1 MTLYHLHQKVQKNKS
16 NIVVVIGAQWG
27 DEGKGKVT
35 DYFAARANY
44 IVRFQGGN
52 NAGHTIILDDKTI
65 KLHLIPSGILHK
77 ECKLIIGN
85 GVVVDP
91 RVLIKELNMLK
102 KEGLSTN
109 LLISDRAHLIM
120 PYHVDIDYHLTN
132 YQNELAAGSTRSG
145 IAPVYAD
152 KLYRHGLRVADLLNE
167 DLFETRLKKSFDFNK
182 ALVEKVFNEKFNHN
196 FKEILKEFLGYGSLI
211 KQYVANVTEVLS
223 RAVEKNEQIMF
234 EGAQGACLDVDHGL
248 YPYTTSSNT
257 IAGQIEAGGGVG
269 LNTSKKIVG
278 IAKAYLTYVGR
289 GPFPTEI
296 KGELEDKIRDVGQEY
311 GTTTGRA
318 RRVGWI
324 DLVQLKFANQ
334 LNDFSE
340 IILTKVDVLT
350 GLKNIKL
357 CVGYKI
363 NGKDFK
369 GVPSDIHNFKNI
381 EPVYETLPGWGP
393 LPNHIESL
401 NQCPDELK
409 SFVAR
414 VEEVAG
420 VRVSLISY
428 GPDRNQTFKI

>member
-1 MTLYHLHQKVQKNKS
+1 MQKNKS

-52 NAGHTIILDDKTI
+52 NAGHTIILDDKTV
-65 KLHLIPSGILHK
+65 KLHLIPSGVLHK

-85 GVVVDP
+85 GVVIDP

-167 DLFETRLKKSFDFNK
+167 DLFKTRLKKSFDFNK
-182 ALVEKVFNEKFNHN
+182 ALVEKVFNEKFNYN
-196 FKEILKEFLGYGSLI
+196 YKEILKEFLGYGSVI
-211 KQYVANVTEVLS
+211 KQYIANITEVLS
-223 RAVEKNEQIMF
+223 NAVDKNEQIMF

-257 IAGQIEAGGGVG
+257 IAGQIEAGSGVG

-340 IILTKVDVLT
+340 IILTKVDVLS
-350 GLKNIKL
+350 GIKNIKL
-357 CVGYKI
+357 CVGYKV
-363 NGKDFK
+363 NGKDFV
-369 GVPSDIHNFKNI
+369 GVPSDIHNFKKI
-381 EPVYETLPGWGP
+381 EPVYETLPGWKS
-393 LPNHIESL
+393 LPNHIENL
-401 NQCPDELK
+401 DECPEELK
-409 SFVAR
+409 NFVSR
-414 VEEVAG
+414 VERVAG
-420 VRVSLISY
+420 VKVSLISY

>member
-1 MTLYHLHQKVQKNKS
+1 MQKNKS

-52 NAGHTIILDDKTI
+52 NAGHTIILDDKTV
-65 KLHLIPSGILHK
+65 KLHLIPSGVLHK

-85 GVVVDP
+85 GVVIDP

-152 KLYRHGLRVADLLNE
+152 KLYRHGLRVADLLNKE
-167 DLFETRLKKSFDFNK
+167 LFETRLKKSFDFNK
-182 ALVEKVFNEKFNHN
+182 ALVEKVFNEKFEHGY
-196 FKEILKEFLGYGSLI
+196 EDILKEFLGYGSMI
-211 KQYVANVTEVLS
+211 KQYVANITEVLS
-223 RAVEKNEQIMF
+223 SAMEKNEQIMF

-257 IAGQIEAGGGVG
+257 IAGQVEAGGGVG

-296 KGELEDKIRDVGQEY
+296 KGELEEKIRDIGQEY

-340 IILTKVDVLT
+340 IILTKVDVLS
-350 GLKNIKL
+350 GLENIKL
-357 CVGYKI
+357 CVGYKV
-363 NGKDFK
+363 NGKNFS
-369 GVPSDIHNFKNI
+369 GVPSDIHNFSNI
-381 EPVYETLPGWGP
+381 EPIYETLPGWNS
-393 LPNHIESL
+393 LPNHIESIEE
-401 NQCPDELK
+401 CPSELK
-409 SFVAR
+409 NFISR
-414 VEEVAG
+414 VEEVAE
-420 VRVSLISY
+420 VNVSLISY

>member
-1 MTLYHLHQKVQKNKS
+1 MQKNKS

-52 NAGHTIILDDKTI
+52 NAGHTIILGDKTV
-65 KLHLIPSGILHK
+65 KLHLIPSGVLHK

-85 GVVVDP
+85 GVVIDP

-152 KLYRHGLRVADLLNE
+152 KLYRHGLRVADLLNK

-182 ALVEKVFNEKFNHN
+182 ALVEKVFNEKFNHDY
-196 FKEILKEFLGYGSLI
+196 KEILKEFLGYGSVI
-211 KQYVANVTEVLS
+211 KQYIANVTEVLS
-223 RAVEKNEQIMF
+223 GAVEKNEQIMF

-269 LNTSKKIVG
+269 LNSSKKIVG

-340 IILTKVDVLT
+340 IILTKVDVLS
-350 GLKNIKL
+350 GLKNIKI
-357 CVGYKI
+357 CVGYKV
-363 NGKDFK
+363 NGKDFT

-381 EPVYETLPGWGP
+381 EPVYETLPGWDS

-409 SFVAR
+409 NFVSR
-414 VEEVAG
+414 VEKVAG
-420 VRVSLISY
+420 VKVSLISY

>member
-1 MTLYHLHQKVQKNKS
+1 MQKNKS

-52 NAGHTIILDDKTI
+52 NAGHTIILDDKTV
-65 KLHLIPSGILHK
+65 KLHLIPSGVLHK

-85 GVVVDP
+85 GVVIDP

-152 KLYRHGLRVADLLNE
+152 KLYRHGLRVADLLNK

-196 FKEILKEFLGYGSLI
+196 YEGILKEFLGYASVI
-211 KQYVANVTEVLS
+211 KQYIANTTEVLS
-223 RAVEKNEQIMF
+223 SAVENNKQIMF

-340 IILTKVDVLT
+340 IILTKVDVLS

-357 CVGYKI
+357 CVGYKV
-363 NGKDFK
+363 NGKDFT

-381 EPVYETLPGWGP
+381 EPVYETLPGWDS

-409 SFVAR
+409 NFVAR

-420 VRVSLISY
+420 VKVSLISY

>member
-1 MTLYHLHQKVQKNKS
+1 MQKNKS

-52 NAGHTIILDDKTI
+52 NAGHTIILDDKTV
-65 KLHLIPSGILHK
+65 KLHLIPSGVLHK
-77 ECKLIIGN
+77 ECKLVIGN
-85 GVVVDP
+85 GVVIDP

-102 KEGLSTN
+102 EEKLSTN

-152 KLYRHGLRVADLLNE
+152 KLYRHGLRVTDLLNK
-167 DLFETRLKKSFDFNK
+167 DLFAKRLRKSFDFNRS
-182 ALVEKVFNEKFNHN
+182 LVENVFKESFNH
-196 FKEILKEFLGYGSLI
+196 KYEEILNEFLEYGLVI
-211 KQYVANVTEVLS
+211 RQYVTNVTELLS
-223 RAVEKNEQIMF
+223 SALENNEQIMF

-257 IAGQIEAGGGVG
+257 IAGQVEAGSGIGF
-269 LNTSKKIVG
+269 NKSKKIVG

-296 KGELEDKIRDVGQEY
+296 KGELEEKIRDVGQEY

-334 LNDFSE
+334 LNNFSE
-340 IILTKVDVLT
+340 IILTKVDVLN
-350 GLKNIKL
+350 GLETVKM
-357 CVGYKI
+357 CVGYTVDGQKI
-363 NGKDFK
+363 I
-369 GVPSDIHNFKNI
+369 GVPSDIHSFGKI
-381 EPVYETLPGWGP
+381 EPIYESLPGWSS
-393 LPNHIESL
+393 LPDHID
-401 NQCPDELK
+401 NIDQCPVELK
-409 SFVAR
+409 NFISR
-414 VEEVAG
+414 VEKVAG
-420 VRVSLISY
+420 VTVSLVSY

>member
-1 MTLYHLHQKVQKNKS
+1 VQKNKG

-52 NAGHTIILDDKTI
+52 NAGHTIILDDKTV
-65 KLHLIPSGILHK
+65 KLHLIPSGVLHK
-77 ECKLIIGN
+77 ECKLVIGN
-85 GVVVDP
+85 GVVIDP
-91 RVLIKELNMLK
+91 KVLIKELNMLK

-109 LLISDRAHLIM
+109 LLISEKAHLIM

-182 ALVEKVFNEKFNHN
+182 ALVEKVFNEKFDHSYE
-196 FKEILKEFLGYGSLI
+196 EILKEFLEYGSVI
-211 KQYVANVTEVLS
+211 KQYIANITEVLS
-223 RAVEKNEQIMF
+223 GAVKKNEQIMF

-257 IAGQIEAGGGVG
+257 IAGQVEAGGGVG

-340 IILTKVDVLT
+340 IILTKVDVLS

-357 CVGYKI
+357 CVGYKVG
-363 NGKDFK
+363 GKDFE

-381 EPVYETLPGWGP
+381 EPVYETLPGWGS
-393 LPNHIESL
+393 LPNHIEGL
-401 NQCPDELK
+401 NQCPEELK
-409 SFVAR
+409 NFVAR

-420 VRVSLISY
+420 AKVSLISY

>member
-1 MTLYHLHQKVQKNKS
+1 MQKNKS

-52 NAGHTIILDDKTI
+52 NAGHTIILDDKTV
-65 KLHLIPSGILHK
+65 KLHLIPSGVLHK
-77 ECKLIIGN
+77 ECKLVIGN
-85 GVVVDP
+85 GVVIDP

-102 KEGLSTN
+102 EEKLSTN

-152 KLYRHGLRVADLLNE
+152 KLYRHGLRVTDLLNK
-167 DLFETRLKKSFDFNK
+167 DLFAKRLRKSFDFNRS
-182 ALVEKVFNEKFNHN
+182 LVENVFKESFNH
-196 FKEILKEFLGYGSLI
+196 KYEEILNEFLEYGLVI
-211 KQYVANVTEVLS
+211 RQYVTNVTELLS
-223 RAVEKNEQIMF
+223 SALENNEQIMF

-257 IAGQIEAGGGVG
+257 IAGQVEAGSGIGF
-269 LNTSKKIVG
+269 NRSKKIVG

-296 KGELEDKIRDVGQEY
+296 KGELEEKIRDVGQEY

-334 LNDFSE
+334 LNNFSE
-340 IILTKVDVLT
+340 IILTKVDVLN
-350 GLKNIKL
+350 GLETVKM
-357 CVGYKI
+357 CVGYTVDGQKI
-363 NGKDFK
+363 I
-369 GVPSDIHNFKNI
+369 GVPSDIHSFGKI
-381 EPVYETLPGWGP
+381 EPIYESLPGWSS
-393 LPNHIESL
+393 LPDDIDNID
-401 NQCPDELK
+401 QCPVELK
-409 SFVAR
+409 NFISR
-414 VEEVAG
+414 VEKVAG
-420 VRVSLISY
+420 VTVSLVSY

>member
-1 MTLYHLHQKVQKNKS
+1 MQKNKG

-52 NAGHTIILDDKTI
+52 NAGHTIILDDKTV
-65 KLHLIPSGILHK
+65 KLHLIPSGVLHK

-85 GVVVDP
+85 GVVIDP

-152 KLYRHGLRVADLLNE
+152 KLYRHGLRVADLLNKE
-167 DLFETRLKKSFDFNK
+167 LFETRLKKSFDFNK
-182 ALVEKVFNEKFNHN
+182 ALVEKVFNEKFEHSYQD
-196 FKEILKEFLGYGSLI
+196 ILKEFLGYGSMI
-211 KQYVANVTEVLS
+211 KQYVANITEVLS
-223 RAVEKNEQIMF
+223 SAVEKNEQIMF

-257 IAGQIEAGGGVG
+257 IAGQVEAGGGVG

-296 KGELEDKIRDVGQEY
+296 KGELEEKIRDIGQEY

-340 IILTKVDVLT
+340 IILTKVDVLS
-350 GLKNIKL
+350 GLENIKL
-357 CVGYKI
+357 CVGYKV
-363 NGKDFK
+363 NGKNFS
-369 GVPSDIHNFKNI
+369 GVPSDIHNFSNI
-381 EPVYETLPGWGP
+381 EPIYETLPGWNS
-393 LPNHIESL
+393 LPNHIESIEE
-401 NQCPDELK
+401 CPSELK
-409 SFVAR
+409 NFISR
-414 VEEVAG
+414 VEEVAE
-420 VRVSLISY
+420 VNVSLISY

>member
-1 MTLYHLHQKVQKNKS
+1 MQKNKS

-52 NAGHTIILDDKTI
+52 NAGHTIILDNKTV
-65 KLHLIPSGILHK
+65 KLHLIPSGVLHK
-77 ECKLIIGN
+77 KCKLVIGN
-85 GVVVDP
+85 GVVIDP

-102 KEGLSTN
+102 EEKLSTN

-152 KLYRHGLRVADLLNE
+152 KLYRHGLRITDLLNKE
-167 DLFETRLKKSFDFNK
+167 LFATRLRKSFDFNK
-182 ALVEKVFNEKFNHN
+182 SLIENVFNESFDYKYE
-196 FKEILKEFLGYGSLI
+196 EILNEFLEYGLVVR
-211 KQYVANVTEVLS
+211 KYVTNVTELLS
-223 RAVEKNEQIMF
+223 SALENNEQIMF

-257 IAGQIEAGGGVG
+257 IAGQVEAGGGIG
-269 LNTSKKIVG
+269 LNKSKKIVG

-296 KGELEDKIRDVGQEY
+296 KGELEEKIRDVGQEY

-334 LNDFSE
+334 LNNFSE
-340 IILTKVDVLT
+340 IILTKVDVLN
-350 GLKNIKL
+350 GLETIKM
-357 CVGYKI
+357 CVGYMVDGEKI
-363 NGKDFK
+363 V
-369 GVPSDIHNFKNI
+369 GVPSDIHSFSKI
-381 EPVYETLPGWGP
+381 EPIY
-393 LPNHIESL
+393 ESL
-401 NQCPDELK
+401 SGWSALPDHIDNIDQCPEELK
-409 SFVAR
+409 NFISR
-414 VEEVAG
+414 VEEFAG
-420 VRVSLISY
+420 VTVSLVSY

>member
-1 MTLYHLHQKVQKNKS
+1 MQKNKS

-52 NAGHTIILDDKTI
+52 NAGHTIILDDKTV
-65 KLHLIPSGILHK
+65 KLHLIPSGVLHK
-77 ECKLIIGN
+77 ACKLIIGN
-85 GVVVDP
+85 GVVIDP

-152 KLYRHGLRVADLLNE
+152 KLYRHGLRVADLLNKE
-167 DLFETRLKKSFDFNK
+167 LFETRLKKSFDFNK
-182 ALVEKVFNEKFNHN
+182 ALVEKVFNEKFEHSY
-196 FKEILKEFLGYGSLI
+196 EDILKEFLGYGSMI
-211 KQYVANVTEVLS
+211 KQYVANITEVLS
-223 RAVEKNEQIMF
+223 SAVEKNEQIMF

-257 IAGQIEAGGGVG
+257 IAGQVEAGGGVG

-296 KGELEDKIRDVGQEY
+296 KGELEEKIRDIGQEY

-340 IILTKVDVLT
+340 IILTKVDVLS
-350 GLKNIKL
+350 GLENIKL
-357 CVGYKI
+357 CVGYKV
-363 NGKDFK
+363 NGKNFS
-369 GVPSDIHNFKNI
+369 GVPSDIHNFSNI
-381 EPVYETLPGWGP
+381 EPIYETLPGWNS
-393 LPNHIESL
+393 LPDHIESIEE
-401 NQCPDELK
+401 CPSELK
-409 SFVAR
+409 NFISR
-414 VEEVAG
+414 VEEVAE
-420 VRVSLISY
+420 VNVSLISY

>member
-1 MTLYHLHQKVQKNKS
+1 MQKNKS

-35 DYFAARANY
+35 DYFAARTNY

-52 NAGHTIILDDKTI
+52 NAGHTIILDDKTV
-65 KLHLIPSGILHK
+65 KLHLIPSGVLHK
-77 ECKLIIGN
+77 KCKLIIGN
-85 GVVVDP
+85 GVVIDP

-167 DLFETRLKKSFDFNK
+167 DLFETRFKKSFDFNK

-196 FKEILKEFLGYGSLI
+196 YKEILKEFLGYGSVI

-223 RAVEKNEQIMF
+223 NAVEKNEQIMF

-340 IILTKVDVLT
+340 IILTKVDVLS

-357 CVGYKI
+357 CVGYKV
-363 NGKDFK
+363 NGKGFV

-381 EPVYETLPGWGP
+381 EPVYETLPGWGS

-409 SFVAR
+409 NFVAR

-428 GPDRNQTFKI
+428 GPDRDQTFKI

>member
-1 MTLYHLHQKVQKNKS
+1 MQKNKS

-52 NAGHTIILDDKTI
+52 NAGHTIILGDKTV
-65 KLHLIPSGILHK
+65 KLHLIPSGVLHK

-85 GVVVDP
+85 GVVIDP

-120 PYHVDIDYHLTN
+120 PYHVDIDYHLTS

-152 KLYRHGLRVADLLNE
+152 KLYRHGLRVADLLNK

-196 FKEILKEFLGYGSLI
+196 YKEILKEFLGYGSVI
-211 KQYVANVTEVLS
+211 KQYIANVTEVLS
-223 RAVEKNEQIMF
+223 GAVEKNEQIMF

-269 LNTSKKIVG
+269 LNSSKKIVG

-340 IILTKVDVLT
+340 IILTKVDVLS

-357 CVGYKI
+357 CVDYKV
-363 NGKDFK
+363 NGKDFT

-381 EPVYETLPGWGP
+381 EPVYETLPGWDS

-414 VEEVAG
+414 VEKVAG
-420 VRVSLISY
+420 VKVSLISY

>member
-1 MTLYHLHQKVQKNKS
+1 MQKNKS

-52 NAGHTIILDDKTI
+52 NAGHTIILDDKTV
-65 KLHLIPSGILHK
+65 KLHLIPSGVLHK

-85 GVVVDP
+85 GVVIDP

-152 KLYRHGLRVADLLNE
+152 KLYRHGLRVADLLNKE
-167 DLFETRLKKSFDFNK
+167 LFETRLKKSFDFNK
-182 ALVEKVFNEKFNHN
+182 ALVEKVFNEKFEHGY
-196 FKEILKEFLGYGSLI
+196 EDILKEFLGYGSMI
-211 KQYVANVTEVLS
+211 KQYVANITEVLS
-223 RAVEKNEQIMF
+223 SAVEKNEQIMF

-257 IAGQIEAGGGVG
+257 IAGQVEAGGGVG

-296 KGELEDKIRDVGQEY
+296 KGELEEKIRDIGQEY

-340 IILTKVDVLT
+340 IILTKVDVLS
-350 GLKNIKL
+350 GLENIKL
-357 CVGYKI
+357 CVGYKV
-363 NGKDFK
+363 NGKNFS
-369 GVPSDIHNFKNI
+369 GVPSDIHNFSNI
-381 EPVYETLPGWGP
+381 EPIYETLPGWNS
-393 LPNHIESL
+393 LPNNIESIEE
-401 NQCPDELK
+401 CPSELK
-409 SFVAR
+409 NFISR
-414 VEEVAG
+414 VEEVAE
-420 VRVSLISY
+420 VNVSLISY

>member
-1 MTLYHLHQKVQKNKS
+1 MQKNKS

-52 NAGHTIILDDKTI
+52 NAGHTIILDNKTV
-65 KLHLIPSGILHK
+65 KLHLIPSGVLHK

-85 GVVVDP
+85 GVVIDP

-196 FKEILKEFLGYGSLI
+196 YKEILKEFLGYGSVI
-211 KQYVANVTEVLS
+211 KQYIANITEVLS
-223 RAVEKNEQIMF
+223 GAVEKNEQIMF

-340 IILTKVDVLT
+340 IILTKVDVLS

-357 CVGYKI
+357 CVGYKVKI
-363 NGKDFK
+363 LRAFLLIFIISKTSSLFMK
-369 GVPSDIHNFKNI
+369 RFLVGVLCLT
-381 EPVYETLPGWGP
+381 TL
-393 LPNHIESL
+393 
-401 NQCPDELK
+401 K
-409 SFVAR
+409 V
-414 VEEVAG
+414 
-420 VRVSLISY
+420 
-428 GPDRNQTFKI
+428 

>member
-1 MTLYHLHQKVQKNKS
+1 VQKNKS

-52 NAGHTIILDDKTI
+52 NAGHTIILDDKTV
-65 KLHLIPSGILHK
+65 KLHLIPSGVLHK

-85 GVVVDP
+85 GVVIDP

-152 KLYRHGLRVADLLNE
+152 KLYRHGLRVADLLNKE
-167 DLFETRLKKSFDFNK
+167 LFETRLKKSFDFNK
-182 ALVEKVFNEKFNHN
+182 ALVEKVFNEKFEHGY
-196 FKEILKEFLGYGSLI
+196 EDILKEFLGYGSMI
-211 KQYVANVTEVLS
+211 KQYVANITEVLS
-223 RAVEKNEQIMF
+223 SAVEKNEQIMF

-257 IAGQIEAGGGVG
+257 IAGQVEAGGGVG

-296 KGELEDKIRDVGQEY
+296 KGELEEKIRDIGQEY

-340 IILTKVDVLT
+340 IILTKVDVLS
-350 GLKNIKL
+350 GLENIKL
-357 CVGYKI
+357 CVGYKVD
-363 NGKDFK
+363 GKNFS
-369 GVPSDIHNFKNI
+369 GVPSDIHNFSNI
-381 EPVYETLPGWGP
+381 EPIYETLPGWNS
-393 LPNHIESL
+393 LPNHIESIEE
-401 NQCPDELK
+401 CPSELK
-409 SFVAR
+409 NFISR
-414 VEEVAG
+414 VEEVAE
-420 VRVSLISY
+420 VNVSLISY

>member
-1 MTLYHLHQKVQKNKS
+1 MQKNKS

-52 NAGHTIILDDKTI
+52 NAGHTIILDDKTV
-65 KLHLIPSGILHK
+65 KLHLIPSGVLHK

-85 GVVVDP
+85 GVVIDP

-152 KLYRHGLRVADLLNE
+152 KLYRHGLRVADLLNK

-196 FKEILKEFLGYGSLI
+196 YEEILKEFLGYASVI
-211 KQYVANVTEVLS
+211 KQYIANITEVLS
-223 RAVEKNEQIMF
+223 SAVEKNEQIMF

-340 IILTKVDVLT
+340 IILTKVDVLS

-357 CVGYKI
+357 CVSYKVG
-363 NGKDFK
+363 GKDFT

-381 EPVYETLPGWGP
+381 EPVYETLPGWGS

-401 NQCPDELK
+401 NQCPAELK
-409 SFVAR
+409 NFVAR

-420 VRVSLISY
+420 VKVSLISY

>member
-1 MTLYHLHQKVQKNKS
+1 MQKNKS

-52 NAGHTIILDDKTI
+52 NAGHTIILGDKTV
-65 KLHLIPSGILHK
+65 KLHLIPSGVLHK

-85 GVVVDP
+85 GVVIDP

-120 PYHVDIDYHLTN
+120 PYHVDIDYHLTS

-152 KLYRHGLRVADLLNE
+152 KLYRHGLRVADLLNK

-182 ALVEKVFNEKFNHN
+182 ALVEKVFNEKFKHN
-196 FKEILKEFLGYGSLI
+196 YKEILKEFLGYGSVI
-211 KQYVANVTEVLS
+211 KQYIANVTEVLS
-223 RAVEKNEQIMF
+223 GAVEKNEQIMF

-269 LNTSKKIVG
+269 LNSSKKIVG

-340 IILTKVDVLT
+340 IILTKVDVLS

-357 CVGYKI
+357 CVGYKV
-363 NGKDFK
+363 NGKDFT

-381 EPVYETLPGWGP
+381 EPVYEALPGWDS

-409 SFVAR
+409 NFVAK
-414 VEEVAG
+414 VEKVAG
-420 VRVSLISY
+420 VKVSLISY

>member
-1 MTLYHLHQKVQKNKS
+1 MQKNKS

-52 NAGHTIILDDKTI
+52 NAGHTIILDDKTV

-77 ECKLIIGN
+77 KCKLIIGN
-85 GVVVDP
+85 GVVIDP
-91 RVLIKELNMLK
+91 RVLLKELNMLK

-167 DLFETRLKKSFDFNK
+167 NLFETRLKKSFDFNK
-182 ALVEKVFNEKFNHN
+182 ALVEKVFNEKFEHSYE
-196 FKEILKEFLGYGSLI
+196 EILKEFLGYGSVI
-211 KQYVANVTEVLS
+211 KQYIANITEVLS
-223 RAVEKNEQIMF
+223 SAVEKNEQILF

-257 IAGQIEAGGGVG
+257 IAGQVEAGGGVG

-296 KGELEDKIRDVGQEY
+296 KGELESKIRDVGQEY

-340 IILTKVDVLT
+340 IILTKVDVLS

-357 CVGYKI
+357 CVGYKV
-363 NGKDFK
+363 NSKDFS

-381 EPVYETLPGWGP
+381 EPVYETLPGWGS
-393 LPNHIESL
+393 LPSHIEGL
-401 NQCPDELK
+401 NQCPGELK
-409 SFVAR
+409 NFIAR

-420 VRVSLISY
+420 VKVSLISY

>member
-1 MTLYHLHQKVQKNKS
+1 MQKNKS

-52 NAGHTIILDDKTI
+52 NAGHTIILDDKTV
-65 KLHLIPSGILHK
+65 KLHLIPSGVLHK

-85 GVVVDP
+85 GVVIDP

-152 KLYRHGLRVADLLNE
+152 KLYRHGLRVADLLNKE
-167 DLFETRLKKSFDFNK
+167 LFETRLKKSFDFNK
-182 ALVEKVFNEKFNHN
+182 ALVEKVFNEKFEHSYQD
-196 FKEILKEFLGYGSLI
+196 ILKEFLGYGSMI
-211 KQYVANVTEVLS
+211 KQYVANITEVLS
-223 RAVEKNEQIMF
+223 SAVEKNEQIMF

-257 IAGQIEAGGGVG
+257 IAGQVEAGGGVG

-296 KGELEDKIRDVGQEY
+296 KGELEEKIRDIGQEY

-340 IILTKVDVLT
+340 IILTKVDVLS
-350 GLKNIKL
+350 GLENIKL
-357 CVGYKI
+357 CVGYKV
-363 NGKDFK
+363 NGKNFS
-369 GVPSDIHNFKNI
+369 GVPSDIHNFSNI
-381 EPVYETLPGWGP
+381 EPIYEALPGWNS
-393 LPNHIESL
+393 LPDHIESIEE
-401 NQCPDELK
+401 CPSELK
-409 SFVAR
+409 NFISR
-414 VEEVAG
+414 VEEVAE
-420 VRVSLISY
+420 VNVSLISY

>member
-1 MTLYHLHQKVQKNKS
+1 MQKNKS

-65 KLHLIPSGILHK
+65 KLHLIPSGILRK

-296 KGELEDKIRDVGQEY
+296 KGELENKIRDVGQEY

-381 EPVYETLPGWGP
+381 APVYETLPGWGP

>member
-1 MTLYHLHQKVQKNKS
+1 MQKNKS

-52 NAGHTIILDDKTI
+52 NAGHTIILDDKTV
-65 KLHLIPSGILHK
+65 KLHLIPSGVLHK
-77 ECKLIIGN
+77 ECKLVIGN
-85 GVVVDP
+85 GVVIDP

-102 KEGLSTN
+102 EEKLSTN

-152 KLYRHGLRVADLLNE
+152 KLYRHGLRVTDLLNK
-167 DLFETRLKKSFDFNK
+167 DLFAKRLRKSFDFNRS
-182 ALVEKVFNEKFNHN
+182 LVENVFKESFNH
-196 FKEILKEFLGYGSLI
+196 KYEEILNEFLEYGLVI
-211 KQYVANVTEVLS
+211 RQYVTNVTELLS
-223 RAVEKNEQIMF
+223 SALENNEQIMF

-257 IAGQIEAGGGVG
+257 IAGQVEAGSGIGF
-269 LNTSKKIVG
+269 NRSKKIVG

-296 KGELEDKIRDVGQEY
+296 KGELEEKIRDVGQEY

-334 LNDFSE
+334 LNNFSE
-340 IILTKVDVLT
+340 IILTKVDVLN
-350 GLKNIKL
+350 GLETVKM
-357 CVGYKI
+357 CVGYTVDGQKI
-363 NGKDFK
+363 I
-369 GVPSDIHNFKNI
+369 GVPSDIHSFGKI
-381 EPVYETLPGWGP
+381 EPIYESLPGWSS
-393 LPNHIESL
+393 LPDHID
-401 NQCPDELK
+401 NIDQCPVELK
-409 SFVAR
+409 NFISR
-414 VEEVAG
+414 VEKVAG
-420 VRVSLISY
+420 VTVSLVSY

>member
-1 MTLYHLHQKVQKNKS
+1 MQKNKS

-65 KLHLIPSGILHK
+65 KLHLIPSGILRK

-296 KGELEDKIRDVGQEY
+296 KGELEDKIRNVGQEY

-318 RRVGWI
+318 RRIGWI

-420 VRVSLISY
+420 VRVTLISY

>member
-1 MTLYHLHQKVQKNKS
+1 MQKNKS

-52 NAGHTIILDDKTI
+52 NAGHTIILDDKTV
-65 KLHLIPSGILHK
+65 KLHLIPSGVLHK

-85 GVVVDP
+85 GVVIDP

-120 PYHVDIDYHLTN
+120 PYHVDIDYHLTS

-152 KLYRHGLRVADLLNE
+152 KLYRHGLRVADLLNK

-196 FKEILKEFLGYGSLI
+196 YKEILKEFLGYGSVI
-211 KQYVANVTEVLS
+211 KQYIANVTEILS
-223 RAVEKNEQIMF
+223 GAVEKNEQIMF

-269 LNTSKKIVG
+269 LNSSKKIVG

-340 IILTKVDVLT
+340 IILTKVDVLS

-357 CVGYKI
+357 CVGYKV
-363 NGKDFK
+363 NGKDFT

-381 EPVYETLPGWGP
+381 EPVYETLPGWDS

-409 SFVAR
+409 NFVSR
-414 VEEVAG
+414 VEKVAG
-420 VRVSLISY
+420 VKVSLISY

>member
-1 MTLYHLHQKVQKNKS
+1 MQKNKG

-52 NAGHTIILDDKTI
+52 NAGHTIILDDKTV
-65 KLHLIPSGILHK
+65 KLHLIPSGVLHK

-85 GVVVDP
+85 GVVIDP

-152 KLYRHGLRVADLLNE
+152 KLYRHGLRVADLLNKE
-167 DLFETRLKKSFDFNK
+167 LFETRLKKSFDFNK
-182 ALVEKVFNEKFNHN
+182 ALVEKVFNEKFEHSYQD
-196 FKEILKEFLGYGSLI
+196 ILKEFLGYGSMI
-211 KQYVANVTEVLS
+211 KQYVANITEVLS
-223 RAVEKNEQIMF
+223 SAVEKNEQIMF

-257 IAGQIEAGGGVG
+257 IAGQVEAGGGVG

-296 KGELEDKIRDVGQEY
+296 KGELEEKIRDIGQEY

-340 IILTKVDVLT
+340 IILTKVDVLS
-350 GLKNIKL
+350 GLENIKL
-357 CVGYKI
+357 CVGYKV
-363 NGKDFK
+363 NGKNFS
-369 GVPSDIHNFKNI
+369 GVPSDIHNFSNI
-381 EPVYETLPGWGP
+381 EPIYETLPGWNS
-393 LPNHIESL
+393 LPDHIESIEE
-401 NQCPDELK
+401 CPSELK
-409 SFVAR
+409 NFISR
-414 VEEVAG
+414 VEEVAE
-420 VRVSLISY
+420 VNVSLISY

>member
-1 MTLYHLHQKVQKNKS
+1 MQKNKS

-52 NAGHTIILDDKTI
+52 NAGHTIILGDKTV
-65 KLHLIPSGILHK
+65 KLHLIPSGVLHK

-85 GVVVDP
+85 GVVIDP

-152 KLYRHGLRVADLLNE
+152 KLYRHGLRVADLLNK

-196 FKEILKEFLGYGSLI
+196 YKEILKEFLGYGSVI
-211 KQYVANVTEVLS
+211 KQYIANITEVLS
-223 RAVEKNEQIMF
+223 GAVEKNEQIMF

-340 IILTKVDVLT
+340 IILTKVDVLS

-357 CVGYKI
+357 CVGYKV
-363 NGKDFK
+363 NGKDFT

-381 EPVYETLPGWGP
+381 EPVYETLPGWDS

-409 SFVAR
+409 NFVAR
-414 VEEVAG
+414 VERVAG
-420 VRVSLISY
+420 VKVSLISY

>member
-1 MTLYHLHQKVQKNKS
+1 MQKNKS

-52 NAGHTIILDDKTI
+52 NAGHTIILDDKTV
-65 KLHLIPSGILHK
+65 KLHLIPSGVLHQ

-85 GVVVDP
+85 GVVIDP

-152 KLYRHGLRVADLLNE
+152 KLYRHGLRVADLLNK

-196 FKEILKEFLGYGSLI
+196 YEEILKEFLGYASVI
-211 KQYVANVTEVLS
+211 KQYIANITEVLS
-223 RAVEKNEQIMF
+223 SAVENNEQIMF

-340 IILTKVDVLT
+340 IILTKVDVLS

-357 CVGYKI
+357 CVGYKV
-363 NGKDFK
+363 NGKDFA

-381 EPVYETLPGWGP
+381 EPVYETLPGWGS

-401 NQCPDELK
+401 DQCPDELK

-420 VRVSLISY
+420 VKVSLISY